1 MCSDKPAT
9 AEMDAPGY
17 ERLADVL
24 RRAFDQAAR
33 GKGKERHAIERAFH
47 DQPMQTA
54 SELIGSADGL
64 LFQAIK
70 KTQESRRLPLDR
82 SVAERL
88 GAIVYLAG
96 SIIFDETRATP
107 TDPGPGQI
115 HMIDGGR

>member
-1 MCSDKPAT
+1 MCDEKLAT
-9 AEMDAPGY
+9 AEMNVLGY

-33 GKGKERHAIERAFH
+33 GKGKERHAVDHAFH
-47 DQPMQTA
+47 DQPMQTI

-64 LFQAIK
+64 LYQAIK
-70 KTQESRRLPLDR
+70 KTQESRRLPLER

-96 SIIFDETRATP
+96 SIIFDEANSAEAA
-107 TDPGPGQI
+107 PGLGEI
-115 HMIDGGR
+115 VIMEDR